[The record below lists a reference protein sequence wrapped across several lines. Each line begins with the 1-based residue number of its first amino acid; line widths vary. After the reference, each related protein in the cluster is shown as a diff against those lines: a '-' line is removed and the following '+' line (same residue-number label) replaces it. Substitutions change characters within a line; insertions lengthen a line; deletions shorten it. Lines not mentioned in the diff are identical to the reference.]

1 MRNCRFAAFNWVNTM
16 ARSREQK
23 KKIIEDIKEKLDKQK
38 AIVFVEV
45 KGLKAKEIFDLREK
59 LKKADSLL
67 TIAKKTLLDI
77 AFKERKLKVKGK
89 KLEGQV
95 ALVFGFSDEIKPA
108 RITHQFSLSNGN
120 LKILGGIFED
130 KFIDSDQIIA
140 LAQLS
145 SKEELYTRVVRTI
158 VSPISGFVNV
168 LQANIKGLIY
178 TLKQIKA

>member
-1 MRNCRFAAFNWVNTM
+1 MP
-16 ARSREQK
+16 RSREQK
-23 KKIIEDIKEKLDKQK
+23 KKIIEDIKEKLEKQK

-77 AFKERKLKVKGK
+77 AFKEKKLKTSGK

-95 ALVFGFSDEIKPA
+95 ALLFGFSDEIKPA
-108 RITHQFSLSNGN
+108 RIAHQFSLSNGN
-120 LKILGGIFED
+120 LKILGGIFEN

-145 SKEELYTRVVRTI
+145 SKEELYTKVVGTLNAPVVNF
-158 VSPISGFVNV
+158 VSV
-168 LQANIKGLIY
+168 LKENIRGLVHLLSSI
-178 TLKQIKA
+178 KQST